1 MTTEGPDPVNVA
13 AFFDRIG
20 YRGPA
25 EPTVDTVHELVA
37 AHNGSIPFENLDP
50 LVGIPVADLGAA
62 ALSDKF
68 GAPPSRWLL
77 LWAQR
82 TDGVCARGVG
92 LWRRTTRRPGGVD
105 ES

>member
-1 MTTEGPDPVNVA
+1 MTTEGTDAVNVA
-13 AFFDRIG
+13 AYFDRIG

-77 LWAQR
+77 L
-82 TDGVCARGVG
+82 
-92 LWRRTTRRPGGVD
+92 
-105 ES
+105 